1 MRQRLRLF
9 VPPDAPVKIVQL
21 RLENTTQRPRRIT
34 ATFYAEWVL
43 GVTRDAAAQFV
54 IPEFDDASQALL
66 ARNPWHPE
74 FGGRVAFAAA
84 SKRLHGLTA
93 DRSEFLGRLGS
104 LAQPAALGRIGLS
117 STVQAGLDPCAAL
130 QLHIDLPP
138 GGSEEVWFLL
148 GQGADRAEAVALAT
162 RFQDPDQVQDAWLA
176 VNDLWDNLLGTVQV
190 HTPDPA
196 MDLLLNRWLL
206 YQSLSCRIWGRSA
219 FYQSS
224 GAFGFRDQLQDVM
237 ALVHAAP
244 ELARQHI
251 LSAAERQF
259 EAGDVL
265 HWWHPPSGRGVR
277 TRCSDDL
284 LWLPF
289 VTAHYIDATGDESI
303 LDEQVTVLAGPPAG
317 QRAKRIVTANSERP
331 VERPAC
337 TSTAAGRWS
346 AARHPATT
354 VYP

>member
-1 MRQRLRLF
+1 MTRRRPRFGRLRRNRVEQPSSYLVRHGAGYTVFEHNSHALRQRLRLF

-130 QLHIDLPP
+130 QVHIDLPP

-176 VNDLWDNLLGTVQV
+176 VNNLWDNLLGTVQV

-244 ELARQHI
+244 ELARRHI
-251 LSAAERQF
+251 LSAA
-259 EAGDVL
+259 ATPV
-265 HWWHPPSGRGVR
+265 RG
-277 TRCSDDL
+277 
-284 LWLPF
+284 
-289 VTAHYIDATGDESI
+289 G
-303 LDEQVTVLAGPPAG
+303 
-317 QRAKRIVTANSERP
+317 
-331 VERPAC
+331 
-337 TSTAAGRWS
+337 
-346 AARHPATT
+346 
-354 VYP
+354 

>member
-1 MRQRLRLF
+1 M
-9 VPPDAPVKIVQL
+9 
-21 RLENTTQRPRRIT
+21 TS
-34 ATFYAEWVL
+34 
-43 GVTRDAAAQFV
+43 AAQFV

-176 VNDLWDNLLGTVQV
+176 VNDLWDNLLGAVQV

-244 ELARQHI
+244 ELARRHI
-251 LSAAERQF
+251 LSAA
-259 EAGDVL
+259 ATPV
-265 HWWHPPSGRGVR
+265 RG
-277 TRCSDDL
+277 
-284 LWLPF
+284 
-289 VTAHYIDATGDESI
+289 G
-303 LDEQVTVLAGPPAG
+303 
-317 QRAKRIVTANSERP
+317 
-331 VERPAC
+331 
-337 TSTAAGRWS
+337 
-346 AARHPATT
+346 
-354 VYP
+354 

>member
-1 MRQRLRLF
+1 M
-9 VPPDAPVKIVQL
+9 
-21 RLENTTQRPRRIT
+21 
-34 ATFYAEWVL
+34 
-43 GVTRDAAAQFV
+43 
-54 IPEFDDASQALL
+54 
-66 ARNPWHPE
+66 
-74 FGGRVAFAAA
+74 AFAAA
-84 SKRLHGLTA
+84 SQRLHGLTA

-130 QLHIDLPP
+130 QMHIDLPP

-162 RFQDPDQVQDAWLA
+162 RFQDSAQVEQAWLA
-176 VNDLWDNLLGTVQV
+176 VNDFWDHLLGAVQV

-244 ELARQHI
+244 KLAR
-251 LSAAERQF
+251 
-259 EAGDVL
+259 D
-265 HWWHPPSGRGVR
+265 
-277 TRCSDDL
+277 
-284 LWLPF
+284 
-289 VTAHYIDATGDESI
+289 
-303 LDEQVTVLAGPPAG
+303 
-317 QRAKRIVTANSERP
+317 
-331 VERPAC
+331 
-337 TSTAAGRWS
+337 TS
-346 AARHPATT
+346 
-354 VYP
+354 